1 MSCPSGGGPLS
12 FGNMS
17 ERQSTVLP
25 STLPLSFCAQH
36 CHSERP
42 AKNLFRRPSK
52 TASLDMDPVRR
63 GVAGLTPLR
72 TDDAI
77 QSIYL
82 RDRAQRRGSVDA
94 SAHKTTT
101 LYEGIS
107 SSTFPFC
114 LCKLRQ
120 RPLWQR
126 PKEDGRY
133 APVTFNIRSRWHHR
147 GAYLHKNVEIC
158 AAAPRYTLSTASSGS
173 ISPLA
178 SPVAADVEDQCDT
191 PDPSLTLRMTRS
203 RSG

>member
-25 STLPLSFCAQH
+25 STFSLSFCAQH

-42 AKNLFRRPSK
+42 AKNLSRRP
-52 TASLDMDPVRR
+52 LEPVRR
-63 GVAGLTPLR
+63 GAAR
-72 TDDAI
+72 
-77 QSIYL
+77 
-82 RDRAQRRGSVDA
+82 
-94 SAHKTTT
+94 

-158 AAAPRYTLSTASSGS
+158 AVAPRYTLSTASSGC
-173 ISPLA
+173 ISPLE
-178 SPVAADVEDQCDT
+178 SPAAADVEDQCGT

>member
-42 AKNLFRRPSK
+42 AKNLFRRP
-52 TASLDMDPVRR
+52 LEPVRR

-158 AAAPRYTLSTASSGS
+158 AA
-173 ISPLA
+173 
-178 SPVAADVEDQCDT
+178 
-191 PDPSLTLRMTRS
+191 DP
-203 RSG
+203 